1 MISKEVWGRYIADNN
16 GSGDVTLLDASSKS
30 EALED
35 LAWEYERH
43 LTREER
49 RKVFQLFAF
58 KTIARKAE
66 TPEDEEKLDAMQA
79 DELGWLVDGWL
90 LDSPSGGCPWDD
102 ASDTVGV
109 VFNGEPDDDYIAYKA
124 SQEDEDTED

>member
-1 MISKEVWGRYIADNN
+1 MISKEVWARYIENG
-16 GSGDVTLLDASSKS
+16 GSGDVALLDASSREEVL
-30 EALED
+30 EALV
-35 LAWEYERH
+35 WEYERH

-58 KTIARKAE
+58 KVTAYKPE
-66 TPEDEEKLDAMQA
+66 TTEDEEKLDAMQA

-90 LDSPSGGCPWDD
+90 LDSPEGGCPWES

-109 VFNGEPDDDYIAYKA
+109 VFNGEPDDDYIAYKT

>member
-1 MISKEVWGRYIADNN
+1 MISKEVWCRYIADKN
-16 GSGDVTLLDASSKS
+16 GSGDVTLLDISSRD
-30 EALED
+30 EALDD
-35 LAWEYERH
+35 LVYEYERH

-58 KTIARKAE
+58 KTMALKAE

-90 LDSPSGGCPWDD
+90 LDSPEGGCPWEG

-109 VFNGEPDDDYIAYKA
+109 VFNGETDEDYIAYKA

>member
-1 MISKEVWGRYIADNN
+1 MISKEVWARYIENG
-16 GSGDVTLLDASSKS
+16 GSGDVALLDASSRA
-30 EALED
+30 EALEA
-35 LAWEYERH
+35 LVWEYEIH

-102 ASDTVGV
+102 ANDTVGV

>member
-1 MISKEVWGRYIADNN
+1 MISKEVWCRYIADKN
-16 GSGDVTLLDASSKS
+16 GSGDVTLLDASSRD
-30 EALED
+30 EALDD
-35 LAWEYERH
+35 LVYEYERH

-90 LDSPSGGCPWDD
+90 LDSPEGGCPWEG

-109 VFNGEPDDDYIAYKA
+109 VFNGEPDDDYIAYK
-124 SQEDEDTED
+124 EENHD

>member
-16 GSGDVTLLDASSKS
+16 GSGDVTLLDASSRN
-30 EALED
+30 EALDD
-35 LAWEYERH
+35 LVYEYERH
-43 LTREER
+43 LTQEER

-58 KTIARKAE
+58 KVTAYKPE

-79 DELGWLVDGWL
+79 NELGWLVDGWL
-90 LDSPSGGCPWDD
+90 LDSPEGGCPWDN

-109 VFNGEPDDDYIAYKA
+109 VFNGEPDDDYTAYK
-124 SQEDEDTED
+124 EGNND

>member
-1 MISKEVWGRYIADNN
+1 MINKEVWARYIENG
-16 GSGDVTLLDASSKS
+16 GSGDVALLDASSKS

-79 DELGWLVDGWL
+79 DELDWLVDGWL
-90 LDSPSGGCPWDD
+90 LDSSAGGCPWDD

>member
-58 KTIARKAE
+58 KTIARQAE

-90 LDSPSGGCPWDD
+90 LDSPAGGCPWDC

-124 SQEDEDTED
+124 SQEDEYMED

>member
-1 MISKEVWGRYIADNN
+1 MISKEVWCRYIADKN
-16 GSGDVTLLDASSKS
+16 GSGDVTLLDASSRDK
-30 EALED
+30 ALD
-35 LAWEYERH
+35 ALVYEYRRH

-90 LDSPSGGCPWDD
+90 LDSPAGGCPWDC

-109 VFNGEPDDDYIAYKA
+109 VFNGEPDDDYIAYK
-124 SQEDEDTED
+124 EGNND

>member
-1 MISKEVWGRYIADNN
+1 MISKEVWCRYIADKN
-16 GSGDVTLLDASSKS
+16 GSGDVTLLDASSRD
-30 EALED
+30 EALDD
-35 LAWEYERH
+35 LVYEYERH

-58 KTIARKAE
+58 KTMARKEE
-66 TPEDEEKLDAMQA
+66 TPEDVEKLDAMQA

-90 LDSPSGGCPWDD
+90 LDSPEGGCPWEG

-109 VFNGEPDDDYIAYKA
+109 VFNGEPDDDYIAYKT